1 MIALFLRILS
11 WPFIVL
17 VMIYQKIISPLFP
30 PTCRYTPT
38 CSSYFIEALKEWGIF
53 KGMFLGIKRILKCN
67 PYCGCGYDP
76 VPKKIKK

>member
-67 PYCGCGYDP
+67 PYGGCGNDP
-76 VPKKIKK
+76 VPKKIK

>member
-53 KGMFLGIKRILKCN
+53 KGMYLGIKRILKCN
-67 PYCGCGYDP
+67 PYGGCGYDP
-76 VPKKIKK
+76 VPKKIK